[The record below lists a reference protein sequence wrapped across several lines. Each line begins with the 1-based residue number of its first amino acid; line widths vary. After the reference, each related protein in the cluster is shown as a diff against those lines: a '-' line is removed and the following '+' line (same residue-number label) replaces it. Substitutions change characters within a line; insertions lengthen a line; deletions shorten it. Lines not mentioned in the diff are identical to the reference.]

1 MLKWFK
7 INERNFTANF
17 INVQYTIQGVS
28 TYLPGHR
35 NFNKSCDLTIEV
47 PISNSSDYEYI
58 MNLYDD
64 TYSYTKMNKFVV
76 TCSDFFAGGCLLKSI
91 TKDPNKGTLTMEIIG
106 DYIRNKEIS
115 ERRDEIIDLVLDS
128 KNSIFKGS

>member
-17 INVQYTIQGVS
+17 INIQYTTQGVS
-28 TYLPGHR
+28 TYLTGHR
-35 NFNKSCDLTIEV
+35 NFNKSCDLTIEI

-58 MNLYDD
+58 MDLYDNV
-64 TYSYTKMNKFVV
+64 YSYTQMNKFEV
-76 TCSDFFAGGCLLKSI
+76 TCSNFFAAGCLLKSI
-91 TKDPNKGTLTMEIIG
+91 TKDPNKGTLTIEVIS

-115 ERRDEIIDLVLDS
+115 ERRDEIIDIILQQ
-128 KNSIFKGS
+128 KQ